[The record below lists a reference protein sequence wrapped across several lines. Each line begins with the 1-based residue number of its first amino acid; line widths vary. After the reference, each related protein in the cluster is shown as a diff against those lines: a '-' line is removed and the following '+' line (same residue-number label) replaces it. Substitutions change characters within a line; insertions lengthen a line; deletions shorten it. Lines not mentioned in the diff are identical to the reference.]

1 MRLIIEIDNDVYD
14 EVRRMKFLKN
24 GRGSEHFQAKA
35 LLAIQKGDIVYSEEK
50 ECNPIE
56 GVPLEELVS

>member
-14 EVRRMKFLKN
+14 EVRRTVFPEN
-24 GRGSEHFQAKA
+24 SENPQTKA
-35 LLAIQKGDIVYSEEK
+35 LLAIQRGDIVYSEEK